1 MLHEKTTQKFPSFR
15 FFFLFHLMLQNL
27 WWALRA
33 YILSLIK
40 CHCRCLRFSFF
51 AVVVLIHDEVF
62 INNEMKILLKAVE
75 NNENEWCNEGYASTI
90 YSHCCSP
97 SHQHSL
103 PRSHRSS
110 YKIISN
116 IIQKTDEWRSFKQ
129 RQQQQQ
135 QQCRKSF
142 T

>member
-1 MLHEKTTQKFPSFR
+1 MLHEKTTQKFPSFW

-51 AVVVLIHDEVF
+51 CCCSSYTWWSIHH
-62 INNEMKILLKAVE
+62 NEMKILLKAVE